1 MNLTHIDSTGLAGQ
15 RVAAVPALG
24 LQTYSDG
31 FSMWVLGNP
40 TRVLMLVW
48 QALGQ
53 QNHPSLISGFY
64 DSICHY
70 LGKERANLF
79 FSRSSSQPCE
89 DAVIISDRQGN

>member
-1 MNLTHIDSTGLAGQ
+1 MCMCMHACLWACVFTCGWRTQNCYWVSSFLRQSLSVNLTHIDSTGLAGQ

-48 QALGQ
+48 QVLPQ
-53 QNHPSLISGFY
+53 RSHLSVHP
-64 DSICHY
+64 
-70 LGKERANLF
+70 
-79 FSRSSSQPCE
+79 
-89 DAVIISDRQGN
+89 